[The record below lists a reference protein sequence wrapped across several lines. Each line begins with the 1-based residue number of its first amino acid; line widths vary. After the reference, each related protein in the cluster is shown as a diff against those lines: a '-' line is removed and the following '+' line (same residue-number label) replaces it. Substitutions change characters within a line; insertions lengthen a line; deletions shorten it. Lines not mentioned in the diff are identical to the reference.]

1 MKTDETGRFD
11 AAHLAQW
18 RTVSRAYLFAP
29 RAASP
34 GEAAAE
40 EIQRHAVAPGRGALL
55 SWALRALLHLARRAA
70 QEEENPLKAL
80 ENGFYFH
87 VSLMAKHPSVPV
99 TILAWYMQT
108 GDARVRSRIR
118 SAIGHY
124 QKRLSRLIG
133 RAKQQGLVKSSVDA
147 QAAAGVLVGLIQGL
161 ALRMH
166 AGISRPEMLLRE
178 AAAVFPVYL
187 AGIRAAPAP
196 LAAWRLGEGA
206 TT

>member
-1 MKTDETGRFD
+1 MKNDESGRFD
-11 AAHLAQW
+11 AEHLAKW
-18 RTVSRAYLFAP
+18 RRDCREYLFAP
-29 RAASP
+29 RAATP
-34 GEAAAE
+34 GEAVAE
-40 EIQRHAVAPGRGALL
+40 AVTRHALASGRGALL
-55 SWALRALLHLARRAA
+55 SWALRALLHLTRRAA
-70 QEEENPLKAL
+70 QEEENPLRAL

-99 TILAWYMQT
+99 TILAWYAQT

-133 RAKQQGLVKSSVDA
+133 RAKLQGLVKPSVDA

-161 ALRMH
+161 ALRML

-178 AAAVFPVYL
+178 AAAVFPAYL
-187 AGIRAAPAP
+187 AGIRVASAPP
-196 LAAWRLGEGA
+196 AWRMGEGA
-206 TT
+206 AT